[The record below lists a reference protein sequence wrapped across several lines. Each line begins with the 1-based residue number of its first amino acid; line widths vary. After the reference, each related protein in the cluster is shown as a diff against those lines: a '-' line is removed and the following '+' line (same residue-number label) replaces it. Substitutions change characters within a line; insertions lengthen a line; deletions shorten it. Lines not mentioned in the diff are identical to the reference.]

1 MFPIRAVEDDHVDRP
16 GVEVRQRM
24 KLTGT
29 NSSIGL
35 IVLIDYAHLPAN
47 APHSSGSM
55 MLTFVLALLR
65 LCRFT
70 PDGPRHKARRPLG
83 LAQLTLRC
91 PQKGKTC
98 SKKGCENIRQ
108 LLTQVALR

>member
-1 MFPIRAVEDDHVDRP
+1 MEDDHVDRP

-35 IVLIDYAHLPAN
+35 IVLIDYAHRTKFDKPD
-47 APHSSGSM
+47 
-55 MLTFVLALLR
+55 
-65 LCRFT
+65 LCPGAVAIFDRYA

-83 LAQLTLRC
+83 LAERC
-91 PQKGKTC
+91 SDALKKVRRVQKTM
-98 SKKGCENIRQ
+98 
-108 LLTQVALR
+108 